1 MSAASSLSAQQYRE
15 RAIAMRQEA
24 ERAVSYDLRQT
35 YSDMA
40 DQWET
45 MARKAEVE
53 ERLKH

>member
-1 MSAASSLSAQQYRE
+1 MIAAPPLSAQKYRE
-15 RAIAMRQEA
+15 RAAAMREEA

-40 DQWET
+40 NQWEE
-45 MARKAEVE
+45 MARKTEVE